1 MWPEYLEQTAGL
13 TLGMRR
19 PCAVGQCENKCP
31 FVTRQSKSFV
41 EFYQA
46 VIRKNNALHCQTPLY
61 T

>member
-1 MWPEYLEQTAGL
+1 MWPEYLEQTAVS

-19 PCAVGQCENKCP
+19 SCAISQCENKCP

-46 VIRKNNALHCQTPLY
+46 VLRANNALHCHTLL
-61 T
+61 